1 LVENVNGGKIDIM
14 KPAAKPAKKKSA
26 KTLEAARVARRERR
40 RENSREEIL
49 DAARSILL
57 ERGIAG
63 ATLEAVARAVGMSKA
78 ALYYYFPSKEA
89 LFFELMFG
97 TIERQASA
105 VNAAVEKTNS
115 GADALAAVIRESVA
129 AFAPRMDDFRLA
141 FLHGQVAGKGAV
153 KLTEDQFE
161 RIRPLN
167 GLLLGLATQ
176 KVGASR
182 KQPAAVEPRL
192 MAFLAYLSA
201 IGMLTMK
208 GMVEHMDDPLIWS
221 DEQLVEGFA
230 KVFAA
235 ATKA

>member
-1 LVENVNGGKIDIM
+1 M
-14 KPAAKPAKKKSA
+14 KPAAKPAKKKST
-26 KTLEAARVARRERR
+26 KILEAARVARRERR

-63 ATLEAVARAVGMSKA
+63 ATLEAVAQAIGMSKA

-105 VNAAVEKTNS
+105 VNAAVAKTDN

-129 AFAPRMDDFRLA
+129 TFAPRMDDFRLA

-153 KLTEDQFE
+153 KLTEDQFA

-167 GLLLGLATQ
+167 ELVLGLATQ

-182 KQPAAVEPRL
+182 KRPAAVEPRL
-192 MAFLAYLSA
+192 LAFLAYLSA

-208 GMVEHMDDPLIWS
+208 GMVEHVDDPLIWS